1 MISNLKLLSGQDSGS
16 PKWAP
21 VPNPGAMQWKH
32 WIEEGQEWGWVGR
45 ASPTQTC
52 KWISQNQQ
60 VATVAQGLH
69 EKSNTKSTATF
80 FLVGMGEISRTSHRT
95 RATPGRLLSKGNGGC
110 SQSSFGSPS
119 EMVVSTRSVVAAQTK
134 RWTSPLTYQENNTH
148 RSCTEVPVEAA
159 DIQLQNARLYSGTIS
174 WNCWSSALSKY
185 SCGRNSKH
193 MLEACRAQNRMDCQ
207 ESARKTPLS
216 LCLLGTFTAKSSDRC
231 HASA

>member
-1 MISNLKLLSGQDSGS
+1 MSSSRVKTREALNEPRSQVRGPCNENTELKKGRSEGEWDVRVLLR
-16 PKWAP
+16 PVNEYPRTNKW
-21 VPNPGAMQWKH
+21 QQSH
-32 WIEEGQEWGWVGR
+32 R
-45 ASPTQTC
+45 ACT
-52 KWISQNQQ
+52 K
-60 VATVAQGLH
+60 
-69 EKSNTKSTATF
+69 KSNTKSTATF

-174 WNCWSSALSKY
+174 SNC
-185 SCGRNSKH
+185 
-193 MLEACRAQNRMDCQ
+193 
-207 ESARKTPLS
+207 
-216 LCLLGTFTAKSSDRC
+216 
-231 HASA
+231 